1 MSTIA
6 DYQGRKFD
14 ILAFQPRKTSTE
26 LTQSIADDS
35 SGGLICVGVQKL
47 AQRWVLE
54 FLTPRGSIPYKTDRG
69 STFINRLVSGE
80 IRTDVDVS
88 SFFSMAAS
96 EIRPNLINEDAL
108 TDPDDEKFSRAVLDS
123 FSFSSD
129 GKLILQ
135 VSVYS
140 VAGTAREII
149 LPISV
154 TAGLV

>member
-14 ILAFQPRKTSTE
+14 ILAFQPKSFSTE
-26 LTQSIADDS
+26 LSQAVAGDS

-54 FLTPRGSIPYKTDRG
+54 FLTPVGSIPYKTDRG
-69 STFINRLVSGE
+69 SSFMPRLAAGE

-88 SFFSMAAS
+88 TFFYLAAAQVK
-96 EIRPNLINEDAL
+96 PNLINEDAL
-108 TDPDDEKFSRAVLDS
+108 TDPDDEKFASVSLDN
-123 FSFSSD
+123 FSFAPG
-129 GKLILQ
+129 GKLVLQ

-140 VAGTAREII
+140 VAGASRQVI

-154 TAGLV
+154 TAGLI